1 MIMKALSNIW
11 TQSAKHFWTK
21 DKKHLKLCF
30 DWIWPENWISN
41 GEEVKLKRPELAGG
55 DDSNL
60 LDANVENVE
69 KENKKNYSIM
79 IGYDRHPLRRKERLS
94 KNSCLKILLK
104 GWKLAVAFV
113 GKN

>member
-60 LDANVENVE
+60 LDANVENV
-69 KENKKNYSIM
+69 KKKIQTVTASWFDMINNHDVKKNVGGRTVVWKYKGLES
-79 IGYDRHPLRRKERLS
+79 GCSL
-94 KNSCLKILLK
+94 CLKH
-104 GWKLAVAFV
+104 
-113 GKN
+113 

>member
-1 MIMKALSNIW
+1 M
-11 TQSAKHFWTK
+11 
-21 DKKHLKLCF
+21 
-30 DWIWPENWISN
+30 
-41 GEEVKLKRPELAGG
+41 KRPELAGG